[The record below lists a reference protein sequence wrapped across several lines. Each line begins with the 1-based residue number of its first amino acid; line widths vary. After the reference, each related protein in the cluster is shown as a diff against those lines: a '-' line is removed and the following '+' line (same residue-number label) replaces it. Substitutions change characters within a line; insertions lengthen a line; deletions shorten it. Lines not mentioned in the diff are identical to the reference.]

1 MNTALF
7 PESRNGQAP
16 RTRARWSPALLVTA
30 LIAAAL
36 SLGHTSTA
44 TAASSIDPAVRAGT
58 LSNGLKYF
66 IRRNASTSPAVD
78 FRLVVNVGSAH
89 ERKDQSGHAHFL
101 EHMLFNG
108 TKKYPGDALTK
119 AIDAT
124 GGQWNGGTSYDTT
137 IYELTIP
144 RPKPE
149 TLATGVTVLREW
161 LSEASLTD
169 KDTIEERGVIV
180 EERRARGN
188 EANRRITLQALDLWF
203 AGSSYDNHLVIGDL
217 ASITSMTGADARE
230 FYTTWYRP
238 DNAAVV
244 VVGDL
249 DVDAM
254 EKLVKEKFSSAMNP
268 KNKLN
273 RSPLRAAKNSKAMV
287 KVTSAKDIDA
297 TQTSVAFVRESPAVG
312 PQTSRQDDILLVLT
326 QLLNNR
332 FVAKLSSGA
341 QPYRTANVSITS
353 RVFEGVDL
361 FGVDLTGDA
370 KQAGDAATS
379 VLRELNTIAR
389 DGVPA
394 AEFDTALK
402 EIRALIKSIIDQRDS
417 LPNGLFV
424 KLIVDHYRFGTSL
437 ASLDDE
443 VKRSNAELAKLQPKE
458 VQSALATWLKET
470 PKVSIA
476 GPAKDAAV
484 LPREADLLKTVEG
497 LANEKPKA
505 TETATPGAKSADAK
519 PASKPAPPQVG
530 ATTEIMPVK
539 PNEVKEISRSSLTAA
554 KAFKSTS
561 TVLSFANGARVIVTP
576 TQQEKGK
583 VALIGMRQGAAL
595 DVAQADI
602 LNFQAMA
609 SVAAESGA
617 GGKTKAQLDSMKA
630 TAATS
635 ISFGVSRLDSII
647 DASTTKANLE
657 AMAQLVHVG
666 IRKPQFEKNA
676 LDRFLASIRPIVEDP
691 LTEPN
696 FALTTALA
704 KARFGND
711 IRFGALPPKEDLDT
725 LSGERMKKTWAA
737 EFGNASGWVY
747 SLTGDFTAAEGE
759 RIARTY
765 FGTLPGTKRSATAV
779 AYPTRPDKVVTETIK
794 TGTGDK
800 GVIATTFS
808 ETVANDEQMRLNSL
822 ILEKVLYQRLFEAI
836 REQAGATYT
845 PDVSVARMRFP
856 VVEVETS
863 IRISGDPKKAD
874 AIAKIVQGE
883 VRKLTTTPVSA
894 NEFARALEQV
904 RTIEGTNSVVD
915 VGLIALG
922 DVFDETRDLTDAF
935 NRWPE
940 RLAKITPES
949 FRLFAGRVLPSGR
962 YIQVTAAP

>member
-1 MNTALF
+1 MNTF
-7 PESRNGQAP
+7 PESRNRQAP
-16 RTRARWSPALLVTA
+16 RTRARWSPALLATA
-30 LIAAAL
+30 LIAATL

-44 TAASSIDPAVRAGT
+44 TAASTIDSAVRAGT

-66 IRRNASTSPAVD
+66 IRRNVSTSLAVD

-124 GGQWNGGTSYDTT
+124 GGQWNGGTNYDTT

-149 TLATGVTVLREW
+149 TLATGATVLREW
-161 LSEASLTD
+161 LSEATLTD

-254 EKLVKEKFSSAMNP
+254 EKLVKEKFSSATNP
-268 KNKLN
+268 KEKLN
-273 RSPLRAAKNSKAMV
+273 RSPLRAAKNSKTMV

-297 TQTSVAFVRESPAVG
+297 AQTSVAFVRESPVVG
-312 PQTSRQDDILLVLT
+312 PQTSREDDILLVLT

-332 FVAKLSSGA
+332 FAAKLSSGV

-402 EIRALIKSIIDQRDS
+402 EIRALIKSIVDQRDS

-443 VKRSNAELAKLQPKE
+443 VKRSNAELAKLQAKE
-458 VQSALATWLKET
+458 VQSALAEWLKET
-470 PKVSIA
+470 PKISIA
-476 GPAKDAAV
+476 GPAKDAAN

-505 TETATPGAKSADAK
+505 TETATPGAKSGSEAK
-519 PASKPAPPQVG
+519 PASKPASPPT
-530 ATTEIMPVK
+530 ATAIEIMPVK

-561 TVLSFANGARVIVTP
+561 SVLTFANGARVIVTP

-583 VALIGMRQGAAL
+583 VALVGMRQGAVL

-602 LNFQAMA
+602 LNWQAMA

-635 ISFGVSRLDSII
+635 IAFGVSRLDSII

-676 LDRFLASIRPIVEDP
+676 LDRFVASIRPIVEDP

-711 IRFGALPPKEDLDT
+711 IRFGALPPKEDLAT
-725 LSGERMKKTWAA
+725 LTGERMSKTWAA

-765 FGTLPGTKRSATAV
+765 FGTLPGTKRSATA
-779 AYPTRPDKVVTETIK
+779 ARYPTRPDKVVTQTIK

-800 GVIATTFS
+800 GVIATTFNES
-808 ETVANDEQMRLNSL
+808 VENDEQMRLNSL

-874 AIAKIVQGE
+874 AISKIVQGE
-883 VRKLTTTPVSA
+883 VKKLTTTPVSA
-894 NEFARALEQV
+894 SEFARALEQV